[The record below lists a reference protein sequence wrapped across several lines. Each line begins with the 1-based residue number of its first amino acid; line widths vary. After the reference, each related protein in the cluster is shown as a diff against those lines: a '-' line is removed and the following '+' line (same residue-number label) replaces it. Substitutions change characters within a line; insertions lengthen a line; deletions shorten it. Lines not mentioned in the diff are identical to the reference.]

1 VAAAARC
8 SYIGEESSL
17 WNTARSPR
25 ASRPGCRCGTEK
37 RGLDP
42 SQRPGST
49 KAHHALGC
57 LHGIFNR
64 RVALAGNLR
73 PLLIAASI
81 FACCCSRR
89 AASEKRRPQ
98 RQLGPSQVPL
108 RHYTRGS
115 ANSQPG
121 RRASFLKS
129 AQIRQDSVPG
139 MKQRIIDGLFS
150 NGHTRA
156 RPSRFNRGLITLS
169 GGTTCQ
175 SPRSLTR

>member
-1 VAAAARC
+1 MDRQILPTV
-8 SYIGEESSL
+8 
-17 WNTARSPR
+17 
-25 ASRPGCRCGTEK
+25 GCRCGTEK

-89 AASEKRRPQ
+89 AASGKRRPQ
-98 RQLGPSQVPL
+98 RQLGPSQVLL
-108 RHYTRGS
+108 RHHTRGS
-115 ANSQPG
+115 ANSQPRPPG
-121 RRASFLKS
+121 IVPKSCTNTFRSQDFVCDRRA
-129 AQIRQDSVPG
+129 QSVS
-139 MKQRIIDGLFS
+139 QRGAAACPELRVDRKWRARCQSDAIDPQQTWRMDAPHSIIDRLPL
-150 NGHTRA
+150 A
-156 RPSRFNRGLITLS
+156 K
-169 GGTTCQ
+169 C
-175 SPRSLTR
+175 